1 MISEKFCVGVKD
13 PRCKLKSFVAQKKTH
28 DYVYHLD
35 LELSDRSRD

>member
-13 PRCKLKSFVAQKKTH
+13 PRCKLKSAQKKTH